1 MTALWH
7 PFADMARVDGAE
19 LVIER
24 AEGVHVWDTT
34 GKRYL
39 DGSASLWYCNVGHGR
54 REIFDAI
61 TAQLDRLAAYHV
73 FGDVANPAAIELAE
87 KLSSLAPLRGSK
99 VFLTSGGADSIDAAA
114 KLARL
119 WHAVRGEPARTHLI
133 GREHAYHGTHGIA
146 TSILGMPYRE
156 GFGTLVAET
165 AQVAWDDAAALEE
178 TIVRLGPERVAAFV
192 FEPVIGAGGVR
203 IAPDG
208 YLAEVSA
215 ICARHGVLTIADA
228 VIGGFGRIGEWFA
241 VERFG
246 LEPDLIVFAK
256 GVTSGYLPLGG
267 VVVSP
272 RVVEPFWSEPGR
284 PFSHGTTYSGHPTC
298 CAAALAN
305 IALLERDGL
314 VHRARSLEV
323 PFHSALSALETHAL
337 VGEVRGGV
345 GLMAAVALDPE
356 LVEAD
361 PDAATRLWRAARDA
375 GLLTRWIRDGVA
387 VAPPLVVE
395 DEHIAE
401 MVDVLGS
408 ALDRVA

>member
-1 MTALWH
+1 
-7 PFADMARVDGAE
+7 MAAVNGRE
-19 LVIER
+19 LLIER
-24 AEGVHVWDTT
+24 GEGVYVWDAT

-39 DGSASLWYCNVGHGR
+39 DGAASLWYCNVGHGR
-54 REIFDAI
+54 REIAGAI
-61 TAQLDRLAAYHV
+61 AAQLDRLASYHV
-73 FGDVANPAAIELAE
+73 FGDVANGPALELAE
-87 KLSSLAPLRGSK
+87 RLSALAPTHGSK
-99 VFLTSGGADSIDAAA
+99 LFLTSGGADSIDTAG

-119 WHAVRGEPARTHLI
+119 WHATGGEPSRTFLI
-133 GREHAYHGTHGIA
+133 GREHAYHGTHGLA

-165 AQVAWDDAAALEE
+165 AQVAWDDASALEAE
-178 TIVRLGPERVAAFV
+178 ILRLGPERVAAFV
-192 FEPVIGAGGVR
+192 YEPVIGAGGVM

-208 YLAEVSA
+208 YLDAVTE
-215 ICARHGVLTIADA
+215 ICRRHGVLTIADA

-267 VVVSP
+267 VVASA
-272 RVVEPFWSEPGR
+272 RVAEPFWEAPGR
-284 PFSHGTTYSGHPTC
+284 TFAHGATYSGHPTC

-305 IALLERDGL
+305 IQLLERDGL
-314 VHRARSLEV
+314 VHRARSLEG
-323 PFHSALSALETHAL
+323 PFHAALRSLESHAL

-345 GLMAAVALDPE
+345 GLMAAVGLEPD
-356 LVEAD
+356 LVARD
-361 PDAATRLWRAARDA
+361 PDVATRLWRGAREA

-387 VAPPLVVE
+387 VAPPLIVE

-401 MVDVLGS
+401 MVDALEI
-408 ALDRVA
+408 ALDGAV